1 MYDKIKYLYEDDSLL
16 VVEEA
21 LEINFY
27 EKKSNGLISFP
38 KGVSEE
44 FFEKKDFYIKAFQSY
59 WSIDDSVLNYK
70 LKSLETL
77 DTIIFDEYDD
87 TARNKIKWTRVSCSK
102 LSLGFVSY
110 LDIPLDAVWGLIAYI
125 GEVIIHETD
134 GYWTSRE
141 MQKKLTE
148 VKRNL
153 YETNNLS
160 ALIFDENIGE
170 FRIERGEQKNTRQK
184 TKKNKKDAKEGK
196 YVFKAKIPL
205 VVGSN
210 GFRYDFFDEILDLFS
225 ANSEFFIYPRIANEI
240 KQSRR

>member
-1 MYDKIKYLYEDDSLL
+1 MSDKIKYLYEDDSLL
-16 VVEEA
+16 VVEGA
-21 LEINFY
+21 LCINFNR
-27 EKKSNGLISFP
+27 KPDGATITFF
-38 KGVSEE
+38 KGISEE

-87 TARNKIKWTRVSCSK
+87 TARSKIKWIRVSCSK
-102 LSLGFVSY
+102 LPLGFVSY
-110 LDIPLDAVWGLIAYI
+110 LDIPRDAVWGLMAYI

-148 VKRNL
+148 VKKNL
-153 YETNNLS
+153 YETNDLS

-170 FRIERGEQKNTRQK
+170 FRIERGGKN
-184 TKKNKKDAKEGK
+184 
-196 YVFKAKIPL
+196 I
-205 VVGSN
+205 
-210 GFRYDFFDEILDLFS
+210 
-225 ANSEFFIYPRIANEI
+225 
-240 KQSRR
+240 QSRRLKKIKKMQKRVNIYSKQKYLL